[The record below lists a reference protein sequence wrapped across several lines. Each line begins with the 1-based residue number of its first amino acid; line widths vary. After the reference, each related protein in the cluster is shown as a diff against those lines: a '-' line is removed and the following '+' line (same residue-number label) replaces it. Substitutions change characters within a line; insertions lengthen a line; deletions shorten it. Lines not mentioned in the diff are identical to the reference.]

1 MPFCDGFQAIY
12 DEIRMLCI
20 SRFVVVRPTV
30 DLHHRVGRRW
40 PWIIVAVREQ
50 AASGRQHGSPLSHV
64 EAQAAAIMRLVTRL
78 VGQHHRRLLIR
89 RAGSR
94 RAQAFAGARKKTAA
108 IAAAGARQRAPQ
120 RSHSTAARPPTG
132 GSMRRWEGSRR
143 CRHLFTLTHCTALP
157 SPCCASSLVLRSV
170 WCRR

>member
-30 DLHHRVGRRW
+30 DLHHRVGRRR

-78 VGQHHRRLLIR
+78 VGQHHRRLL
-89 RAGSR
+89 
-94 RAQAFAGARKKTAA
+94 KTAA

-132 GSMRRWEGSRR
+132 GSTRRWEGSRR
-143 CRHLFTLTHCTALP
+143 CRHLFTLTHCTASP